1 METEILQQLN
11 RIENKLDC
19 LLRPNQVPSS
29 YAIMHIEEEQEAT
42 SREDYV
48 FQAEHLENI
57 HFGPYGY
64 HFECSARERQAAL
77 ERVIRQGGEV
87 EDVLNHLYALWTVWK
102 DREYEGIIQ
111 EDICWV
117 EEKYL

>member
-1 METEILQQLN
+1 MEAEILLQLN

-29 YAIMHIEEEQEAT
+29 YAIINIEDEQEAT

-48 FQAEHLENI
+48 FQAKHLENI
-57 HFGPYGY
+57 HFSPYGY
-64 HFECSARERQAAL
+64 HFECSARERQTAL
-77 ERVIRQGGEV
+77 ERVMRNSGNL

-102 DREYEGIIQ
+102 GRKYERVIQ
-111 EDICWV
+111 KDICWV
-117 EEKYL
+117 EKNYL